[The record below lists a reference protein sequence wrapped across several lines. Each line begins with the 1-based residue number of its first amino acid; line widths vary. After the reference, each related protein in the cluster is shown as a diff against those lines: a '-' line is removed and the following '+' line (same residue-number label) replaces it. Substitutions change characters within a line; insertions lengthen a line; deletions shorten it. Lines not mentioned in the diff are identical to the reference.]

1 MQYNVQSVSTE
12 EKAYIKKYF
21 YASNNQYV
29 NILTWEV
36 HVFDG
41 RGGTYI

>member
-1 MQYNVQSVSTE
+1 MQYNVRSVSTE
-12 EKAYIKKYF
+12 EKAYIKKYL

-36 HVFDG
+36 HVLDWG
-41 RGGTYI
+41 GGTYI